1 METKELF
8 TPLQIG
14 SMKLRNRTFMAPM
27 SLGYESPEGTINEVM
42 QEYWLAR
49 AKGGVGCIILDAL
62 SVDPNV
68 PYLGNTLCFRNEE
81 AVQSYRAFTDKI
93 HETGA
98 KIIPQITHPGPESVS
113 AFRGIPPLAS
123 SVYVNSMAQK
133 TRAVTLDEI
142 PGIIEAYAKTSE
154 QAKMAGFDGIELH
167 CAHAYMLLGS
177 FLSPMRNKR
186 CDAYGGSLENRA
198 RLLFEVIDAIK
209 ARCGKDFPI
218 ILRISG
224 DEKDPQGNT
233 VQDMCTLV
241 PKLIAHGIDAFEISG
256 GTQYERPN
264 KIIPSH
270 GEVEGVNVAQA
281 IEIKKVSSV
290 PVLVVGKILNP
301 QLAISLVEQH
311 HVDGVVLGRALLA
324 DENFV
329 KKAQS
334 EQFDEIAPCTGCVL
348 GCVGEQSKRKH
359 ATCVINPFVGRE
371 KELQVTPCTVSKHVA
386 IAGGGIGGMVAAR
399 MAALRGHEVT
409 LFEQTSQL
417 GGQLLLACMPPHKQE
432 ISKWVVYMNHELQRL
447 AVDVRYNTTF
457 TKEMASDYDAV
468 IVATGAQ
475 ESIPPIPGVDKET
488 AITAWQVIRNDV
500 VIPGG
505 NVLVV
510 GGGMVGCEVSEQLLH
525 NKRGP
530 LSVTMIEMTKEI
542 AAGMVVNDRINM
554 MQRLVNEHVRML
566 TNTRLLSIQDGV
578 VTLQEGED
586 VVKYNNF
593 THIVFAT
600 GSRSNNSLYEELK
613 DIENVTCIGDA
624 NAVAQA
630 LEAVRDGTLAAMAL

>member
-1 METKELF
+1 MEMKKLF
-8 TPLQIG
+8 SPLTIG
-14 SMKLRNRTFMAPM
+14 SMKLRNATFMAPM
-27 SLGYESPEGTINEVM
+27 SLGYESPDGTINEVM
-42 QEYWLAR
+42 QEYWMAR

-68 PYLGNTLCFRNEE
+68 PYLGNTLCFRSEE
-81 AVQSYRAFTDKI
+81 AIQSYRAFTDKI

-113 AFRGIPPLAS
+113 AFRGIPPMAS

-142 PGIIEAYAKTSE
+142 PGIIEAYANTCE
-154 QAKMAGFDGIELH
+154 QAKRAGFDGIELH

-209 ARCGKDFPI
+209 SRCGKDFPI

-224 DEKDPQGNT
+224 DEKDPQGNR
-233 VQDMCTLV
+233 VQDICTLV
-241 PKLIAHGIDAFEISG
+241 PKLIEHGIDAFEISG

-270 GEVEGVNVAQA
+270 GEPEGVNISQA

-290 PVLVVGKILNP
+290 PVLVVGKILDP
-301 QLAISLVEQH
+301 QLAISIVEQNYA
-311 HVDGVVLGRALLA
+311 DGVVLGRALLA
-324 DENFV
+324 DENLV
-329 KKAQS
+329 NKAQAGH
-334 EQFDEIAPCTGCVL
+334 FDEIAPCTGCVL
-348 GCVGEQSKRKH
+348 GCVGEQTKRRH

-371 KELQVTPCTVSKHVA
+371 KELQVVPCETVKKVA
-386 IAGGGIGGMVAAR
+386 IAGGGIGGMAAAR
-399 MAALRGHEVT
+399 MAAMRGHKVT
-409 LFEQTSQL
+409 LFEQSSQL
-417 GGQLLLACMPPHKQE
+417 GGQLLLACIPPHKQE
-432 ISKWVVYMNHELQRL
+432 ISKWVVYMNHELERL
-447 AVDVRYNTTF
+447 HVDVRYNTTF
-457 TKEMASDYDAV
+457 TKDMASVYDTI
-468 IVATGAQ
+468 IVATGAK
-475 ESIPPIPGVDKET
+475 ESIPPIPGVNPET
-488 AITAWQVIRNDV
+488 ALTAWQVIRNDV
-500 VIPGG
+500 IIPGG

-530 LSVTMIEMTKEI
+530 LKVTMIEMANEI
-542 AAGMVVNDRINM
+542 AAGMVINDRINM
-554 MQRLVNEHVRML
+554 MKRLESEQVTMM
-566 TNTRLLSIQDGV
+566 TNTKLLSVQDGV
-578 VTLQEGED
+578 VTLQQGETT
-586 VVKYNNF
+586 VKYNTF

-600 GSRSNNSLYEELK
+600 GSIPNNTLYEELK
-613 DIENVTCIGDA
+613 DIADVTCIGDA
-624 NAVAQA
+624 KGVAQA
-630 LEAVRDGTLAAMAL
+630 LEAVRDGTLAAMAI